1 MSFFQVL
8 FVILI
13 TSFLEAVLIMCCC
26 LQWLLTRRTKTSLQ
40 QSLENIENELKT
52 LKKELTS
59 AEPIRS
65 THPYKSLFISGCNG
79 DARKSFSKVST
90 LDKDDGEGV
99 VTTLS
104 STHSLNSTSYESL
117 SQPSGGYGDS
127 DNTHID
133 QVLYLIPM
141 L

>member
-1 MSFFQVL
+1 M
-8 FVILI
+8 ILI
-13 TSFLEAVLIMCCC
+13 TSFLEAVLIVCCC

-65 THPYKSLFISGCNG
+65 THPYKSWFISGCNG
-79 DARKSFSKVST
+79 DARKSFST